1 MGDMGLAVT
10 FSTLSGSIN
19 CYSLILGNNLAMSIP
34 VFSLGQNICKI
45 SHFQLSVW
53 FGGIKRIH
61 IFSHPHHPVQNFPSS
76 PWMLTPSKPAQ
87 GHLMWQVTRSA
98 LPVSA

>member
-1 MGDMGLAVT
+1 MGLAVT
-10 FSTLSGSIN
+10 FSTLGGSIN

-45 SHFQLSVW
+45 SHCQVSAW
-53 FGGIKRIH
+53 FGGIKHIH
-61 IFSHPHHPVQNFPSS
+61 MSSRPHHPVQNFPSS
-76 PWMLTPSKPAQ
+76 PWMQTPFKPAQ
-87 GHLMWQVTRSA
+87 GPLMRQVTRSA